1 MVERSALKR
10 ILTLAITLG
19 SVIVLGQGPVESS
32 ASMKQLMLDLI
43 YPSSNS
49 ILLTI
54 NRGGPKDE
62 SEWAEVRRSA
72 LTLRECGSL
81 LTLPARARDQGAWLN
96 SAKLLSAAGAA
107 AYQAAQAK
115 DPKALATVAEQLD
128 GACTTCHKQ
137 YRPNV
142 FQREGGSK

>member
-1 MVERSALKR
+1 MVERSDLKR
-10 ILTLAITLG
+10 ILMLAITLG
-19 SVIVLGQGPVESS
+19 SVSVLGQGPGESS

-96 SAKLLSAAGAA
+96 NTKLLSAAGAA
-107 AYQAAQAK
+107 AYQAAQAM
-115 DPKALATVAEQLD
+115 DSKALATAAEQLD
-128 GACTTCHKQ
+128 AACTTCHKQ

>member
-1 MVERSALKR
+1 MVERSALKQ

-19 SVIVLGQGPVESS
+19 SVIVLGQGRIESS

-43 YPSSNS
+43 HPSSNS

-62 SEWAEVRRSA
+62 GEWAEVRRSA
-72 LTLRECGSL
+72 LTLQECGIL

-96 SAKLLSAAGAA
+96 NAKLLSAAGAA
-107 AYQAAQAK
+107 A
-115 DPKALATVAEQLD
+115 
-128 GACTTCHKQ
+128 
-137 YRPNV
+137 
-142 FQREGGSK
+142 